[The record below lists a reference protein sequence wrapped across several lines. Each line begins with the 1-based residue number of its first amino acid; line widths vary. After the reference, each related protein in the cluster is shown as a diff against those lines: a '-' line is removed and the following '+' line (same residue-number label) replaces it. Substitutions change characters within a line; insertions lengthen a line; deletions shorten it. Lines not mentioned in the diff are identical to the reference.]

1 MNTSPFSNFNMNGPM
16 NIMSMNQMPMPP
28 NFPMSN
34 NFMQSNGNISNNITI
49 RELSIISEYI
59 LYIQECILNELG
71 DNDLSNLNDIIIKE
85 IINHIS
91 IYFNLKEI
99 DKNDMNKFMNMFEII
114 DPILAKIN
122 AGIYKFLNSLDQ
134 LANFE
139 LSNKKD
145 YKDMYINFINNFH
158 IMKNDLCLI
167 LDKLNQYIANLQKS
181 FLKLF
186 ENKNKIRDL
195 SVLIKRILNE
205 IRGIMNFNN
214 CMQINNFN
222 MTNQMNNWSI
232 NQNSNLMMPMQNQMN
247 NCPIN
252 QNSNLMMQMQYQFNP
267 PNIINAFN
275 NNSLSNNN
283 EEVNKFY
290 IIKSTIYNFLKDL
303 ESLNKNAYIEGGEY
317 FEPIEVNKEN
327 NQIINKISSKVFKY
341 IEMDEKQNKN
351 NLETEGKFLY
361 SIGGIARKSLDIA
374 NRLYSKLF
382 EEYKRYLK
390 DPTKIN
396 RNQLDKKNLSRWV
409 KNRFNVKEFI
419 KNAAE
424 NHKQAIFKYN
434 QYLVHKNDTDFLF
447 EIFNDFLSLFLKCSL
462 SIPMVEV
469 KFLDDNNILDKPINN
484 QEMIDLI
491 IKNRSYKVNF
501 CFLPQLVSNDGLIPG
516 AKFHVFTY
524 NESETYRHQIIDYE
538 IVKQKTELDY

>member
-16 NIMSMNQMPMPP
+16 NIMSMSQMPMPP

-71 DNDLSNLNDIIIKE
+71 DNDLSNLNDIIKE

-91 IYFNLKEI
+91 IYYNLKEI
-99 DKNDMNKFMNMFEII
+99 DKNDMNKFMNMFEMIN
-114 DPILAKIN
+114 PILAKIN

-205 IRGIMNFNN
+205 IRRIMNFNN

-222 MTNQMNNWSI
+222 MQNQMNNWPI

-247 NCPIN
+247 NWPINQNSNLMMQMQNQMNNWPINQNSNLMMPMQNQMYNWPIN

-419 KNAAE
+419 INAVE

-434 QYLVHKNDTDFLF
+434 QYLVYKNDTDFLF
-447 EIFNDFLSLFLKCSL
+447 EIFYDFLSLFLKCSL

-491 IKNRSYKVNF
+491 IKN
-501 CFLPQLVSNDGLIPG
+501 
-516 AKFHVFTY
+516 
-524 NESETYRHQIIDYE
+524 
-538 IVKQKTELDY
+538 

>member
-59 LYIQECILNELG
+59 LYIQNCILNELG
-71 DNDLSNLNDIIIKE
+71 DNDLSNLNDIIKE

-114 DPILAKIN
+114 DQIFAKIN
-122 AGIYKFLNSLDQ
+122 AVIYSFLNSLDQ

-214 CMQINNFN
+214 CMPINNFN

-267 PNIINAFN
+267 PNVINAFN

-447 EIFNDFLSLFLKCSL
+447 EIFYDFLSLFLKCSL

>member
-1 MNTSPFSNFNMNGPM
+1 MGAPQFSNFNMNEPM

-59 LYIQECILNELG
+59 LYIQNCILNELG
-71 DNDLSNLNDIIIKE
+71 YNDLSNLNDIIIKE

-91 IYFNLKEI
+91 IYYNLKEI
-99 DKNDMNKFMNMFEII
+99 DKNDMNKPTNTFEII

-122 AGIYKFLNSLDQ
+122 DCIYKFLNSLEQ

-145 YKDMYINFINNFH
+145 YKDKYINFINNFH

-267 PNIINAFN
+267 PNVINAFN

-390 DPTKIN
+390 DPTKIY

-419 KNAAE
+419 INAVE

-447 EIFNDFLSLFLKCSL
+447 EIFYDFLSLFLKCSL

>member
-1 MNTSPFSNFNMNGPM
+1 MNTPQFSNFNMNELM

-71 DNDLSNLNDIIIKE
+71 DNYLSNLNDIIIKE

-91 IYFNLKEI
+91 IYYNLKEI
-99 DKNDMNKFMNMFEII
+99 DKNDMNKPTNTFEII

-122 AGIYKFLNSLDQ
+122 DCIYKFLNSLEQ

-252 QNSNLMMQMQYQFNP
+252 QNSNLMIQFNP
-267 PNIINAFN
+267 PNVINTFN

-390 DPTKIN
+390 DPTKIY